1 MFTKYFMRRIFHL
14 VLSYHVLIW
23 QGKIVMFEFILIK
36 SWSFDWRWN
45 MGRVEIGILWISRW
59 HHWFFLQVFIVLQ
72 RWGKSWGL
80 RLLILKCSNCNRRR
94 HRFFLHKFPYFMSLH
109 WKLLATF
116 QRLIFSTTELFS
128 TINRPILFLSNPLVF
143 FDDIFSIKFIK
154 IHHKMTN
161 FIFTMLFLK
170 I

>member
-1 MFTKYFMRRIFHL
+1 
-14 VLSYHVLIW
+14 
-23 QGKIVMFEFILIK
+23 
-36 SWSFDWRWN
+36 
-45 MGRVEIGILWISRW
+45 
-59 HHWFFLQVFIVLQ
+59 
-72 RWGKSWGL
+72 
-80 RLLILKCSNCNRRR
+80 
-94 HRFFLHKFPYFMSLH
+94 MSLH